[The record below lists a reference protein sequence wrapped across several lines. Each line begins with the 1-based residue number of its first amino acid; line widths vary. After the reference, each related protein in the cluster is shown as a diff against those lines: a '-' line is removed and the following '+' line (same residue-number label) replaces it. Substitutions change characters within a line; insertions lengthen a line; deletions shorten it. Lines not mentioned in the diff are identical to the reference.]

1 MAGSVDPT
9 GSGGAVVVWPTNFAI
24 SAIAVP
30 YVYSVICTGTS
41 SFLCHQKLNFLSLI
55 CNSSLQARN
64 FSIPSFQLHLDFLH
78 RCFVFSDGKPV
89 HRPLLQLKSTHDFL
103 ANVISQT
110 RHLLNSTNSKVAV
123 LLNLRD
129 RK

>member
-9 GSGGAVVVWPTNFAI
+9 GSGGAVVVWPTSFAI

-41 SFLCHQKLNFLSLI
+41 SFLCHQNLNFLSLI
-55 CNSSLQARN
+55 SDGSSQTCD
-64 FSIPSFQLHLDFLH
+64 FSITSLQLHLHFLH
-78 RCFVFSDGKPV
+78 WCFVFSDGKPV

-123 LLNLRD
+123 LLNLC
-129 RK
+129 